1 VPPAARGRRRSR
13 YRESGHAA
21 VEYAPV
27 GGDLSKAR
35 CPVVVVARRPR
46 RRRPLSP
53 VPGCDASHGVDIDC
67 IISFKPAI
75 LKRNVE
81 PLPELLDRSRLADD
95 PNADAPDVEHALE
108 LI

>member
-1 VPPAARGRRRSR
+1 
-13 YRESGHAA
+13 
-21 VEYAPV
+21 
-27 GGDLSKAR
+27 
-35 CPVVVVARRPR
+35 
-46 RRRPLSP
+46 
-53 VPGCDASHGVDIDC
+53 
-67 IISFKPAI
+67 